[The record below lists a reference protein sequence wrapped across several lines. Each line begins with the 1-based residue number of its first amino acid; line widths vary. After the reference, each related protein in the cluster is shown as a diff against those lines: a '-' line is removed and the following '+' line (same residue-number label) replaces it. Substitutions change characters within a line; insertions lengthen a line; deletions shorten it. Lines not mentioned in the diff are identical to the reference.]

1 MNTVNKICPQC
12 GTALAP
18 NESFCSN
25 CGRRYTEGNI
35 AEPTMPASSSNRY
48 QSASSSNTTPPP
60 PPSYGSSPYSSVPS
74 GRSGQNYTPPPPP
87 NAGYTPPPPAPRS
100 DPRAYGQQPPMQ
112 AGSFAPPPQPQP
124 RKGPRTGLIIGIIS
138 LLVILI
144 VVGTGIYLFTKNRGG
159 STSTGPTAIHL
170 QIKPYTYKGH
180 TDQVLAA
187 AWSPDGKRIASGGGA
202 AFGGGDDSVQV
213 WDALNG
219 GHVFTYRGHTNGVN
233 AISWSPDSR
242 YVVSGSDDKTVQ
254 VWQPK

>member
-1 MNTVNKICPQC
+1 MNTVNRTCPQC

-25 CGRRYTEGNI
+25 CGRRYIDGNI
-35 AEPTMPASSSNRY
+35 AEPTMPSSSSKRY

-74 GRSGQNYTPPPPP
+74 DRSGQSYTPPPPP
-87 NAGYTPPPPAPRS
+87 NAGYTPPPPSPRS

-124 RKGPRTGLIIGIIS
+124 RKGLRTGLIIGIIS

-170 QIKPYTYKGH
+170 QIKPYTYKSH

-187 AWSPDGKRIASGGGA
+187 AWSPDGKRIASGS
-202 AFGGGDDSVQV
+202 FDNTVQV
-213 WDALNG
+213 WDAVT
-219 GHVFTYRGHTNGVN
+219 GHALLTYKGHTNGLSTV
-233 AISWSPDSR
+233 AWSPDSKR
-242 YVVSGSDDKTVQ
+242 IASGGYDKTVQ